1 MTSAG
6 SDPRTVLVIDSS
18 DAVLEAARSILQRAG
33 YRVITRN
40 RPSGSITA
48 ILNEKPDVVLL
59 DLNMPTL
66 SGEAILKVLGK
77 AHNRPES
84 MVLLHSSLPL
94 ETLRLKAASAGAH
107 GYIQKTDN
115 GAEFLRRLEYWI
127 RKTHQTSSARIR
139 AALVPSVYDAPIAE
153 IADSDSMSSR
163 PVITPTM
170 PSPQAPRTPPM
181 HATPKTPLPHGRVA
195 RTLFVDDDWAILNS
209 YKTSIGSELEAEY
222 VSTAE
227 DAIARVI
234 SSSPP
239 DIVVCDLVM
248 PFLTGADIYKRALAC
263 DGSWSK
269 RFVFVTGAASQ
280 RSVADFLNGIDA
292 KILFKP
298 VPHVRLLEAIRR
310 VESALAAR

>member
-1 MTSAG
+1 
-6 SDPRTVLVIDSS
+6 
-18 DAVLEAARSILQRAG
+18 
-33 YRVITRN
+33 
-40 RPSGSITA
+40 
-48 ILNEKPDVVLL
+48 
-59 DLNMPTL
+59 
-66 SGEAILKVLGK
+66 
-77 AHNRPES
+77 

-139 AALVPSVYDAPIAE
+139 AALVPSAYDAPIAE
-153 IADSDSMSSR
+153 IADADSMSSR
-163 PVITPTM
+163 PVVTPTM
-170 PSPQAPRTPPM
+170 PSPQAPRTPPAM
-181 HATPKTPLPHGRVA
+181 HRPPKAPRPHAHVA

-227 DAIARVI
+227 EAIARVT

-248 PFLTGADIYKRALAC
+248 PFLTGADIYKRALAY
-263 DGSWSK
+263 DGSWSQ

-298 VPHVRLLEAIRR
+298 VPPVRLLEAIRR
-310 VESALAAR
+310 VESALPAR